1 MRGRGKSL
9 GACGSLAF
17 FLLLW
22 PAGAIGQQLAD
33 LQAHFDNESNAVHKA
48 KMLNKLGEA
57 QFAEVRRAEKAGD
70 NSTVGLTLEKYRDNV
85 RAALDALK
93 KQHPNAEKQPN
104 GYRHLEIELRKGI
117 REVGESLLIAPQP
130 YQPPLEIVRQ
140 DLITMDDE
148 LLKLL
153 FPLRPLNQKAT
164 PPPPEKQP

>member
-1 MRGRGKSL
+1 M
-9 GACGSLAF
+9 
-17 FLLLW
+17 LLLLIW
-22 PAGAIGQQLAD
+22 PVRARGQELNQL
-33 LQAHFDNESNAVHKA
+33 QTQFDKESNAVRKA

-85 RAALDALK
+85 RAAFDALK

-117 REVGESLLIAPQP
+117 REIKESLIVAPEP
-130 YQPPLEIVRQ
+130 YQPPLELVRQ
-140 DLITMDDE
+140 DLVAMDDE
-148 LLKLL
+148 LLALL
-153 FPLRPLNQKAT
+153 FPLRPLNQKAA